1 MRLATTVRASAALP
15 VAFPP
20 VGLELDRLGVRLT
33 RPWRPQGAPTVPVAR
48 LVLTD
53 GGVYD
58 NMGDEWEYGYPE
70 RAAGSALLPPDGA
83 ANFLV
88 VANASKDIGWS
99 PFGRAGLVARELRA
113 LRRDVDVE
121 YDVSTSQRRR
131 TLLRLFREAE
141 DAGVGLVGIIAHIPT
156 SPLDVCEAFTGDD
169 DRGTRASES
178 RVVLNNMHE
187 RWAELAN
194 RNGDVATTLSA
205 LSVDTT
211 VDLVLQ
217 AAALVT
223 VSGYVVHGLGA
234 AQPPTRAELR
244 AWIDGSSSI
253 SS

>member
-1 MRLATTVRASAALP
+1 
-15 VAFPP
+15 
-20 VGLELDRLGVRLT
+20 
-33 RPWRPQGAPTVPVAR
+33 
-48 LVLTD
+48 
-53 GGVYD
+53 VYD

-99 PFGRAGLVARELRA
+99 PFGRAGLVLRELRA

-141 DAGVGLVGIIAHIPT
+141 EAGVGLVGIIAHIPT
-156 SPLDVCEAFTGDD
+156 SPLDVCQAFTGAD
-169 DRGTRASES
+169 DRGTRARES

-187 RWAELAN
+187 HWVELAN

-244 AWIDGSSSI
+244 AWINGS
-253 SS
+253 